1 MSVATTQKS
10 VATTQKSVATTQKW
24 SRFGWAALTYLVVF
38 LLIFPVI
45 WMVITGF
52 KSEVAAI
59 SIPPTL
65 FFVPTLDQFAQ
76 AINGGFSAYLFNSVV
91 ASLVSTTLALILGIP
106 AAYAMVFQM
115 RKKSADN
122 MLFFV
127 LSTRFLPFAAILI
140 PLFVIITRLN
150 LLDNLFTL
158 IIVYTAM
165 NLPLIIWMSRSY
177 FLDLP
182 KEVLEG
188 AWLDGCTTLQTMLL
202 IVVPMAAPG
211 LAAAALLSIIFAWND
226 FFFAVTLTYTE
237 TPTLPIMVAV
247 FTSNEGLFLAKVS
260 ALATMIILVPVII
273 GLYAQKYLVHG
284 LTGGALK

>member
-1 MSVATTQKS
+1 MGI
-10 VATTQKSVATTQKW
+10 ATTQKW
-24 SRFGWAALTYLVVF
+24 SRFGWAVLTYIVVF

-52 KSEVAAI
+52 KTEVAAI
-59 SIPPTL
+59 AIPPTL
-65 FFVPTLDQFAQ
+65 FFEPTLSQFAL
-76 AINGGFSAYLFNSVV
+76 AINGGFGAYLFNSAV
-91 ASLVSTTLALILGIP
+91 ASLVSTAIALILGIP

-115 RKKSADN
+115 RKKSSED

-150 LLDNLFTL
+150 LLDNIITL

-177 FLDLP
+177 FMDLP

-188 AWLDGCTTLQTMLL
+188 AWLDGATTLQTMIL

-226 FFFAVTLTYTE
+226 FFFAVTLTYTVS
-237 TPTLPIMVAV
+237 PTLPIMVAV

-260 ALATMIILVPVII
+260 ALATMIILVPVLI
-273 GLYAQKYLVHG
+273 GIYAQKHLVHG

>member
-1 MSVATTQKS
+1 MDRAI
-10 VATTQKSVATTQKW
+10 TQKW

-38 LLIFPVI
+38 LLIFPVL
-45 WMVITGF
+45 WMVITAF
-52 KSEVAAI
+52 KEEVAAI
-59 SIPPTL
+59 AIPPTL
-65 FFVPTLDQFAQ
+65 FFVPTLSQFAL
-76 AINGGFSAYLFNSVV
+76 AFNGGFGAYLFNSAV
-91 ASLVSTTLALILGIP
+91 ASLISTALALILGIP

-115 RKKSADN
+115 RQKSAND

-140 PLFVIITRLN
+140 PLFVIFTRLN
-150 LLDNLFTL
+150 LLDNILTL

-165 NLPLIIWMSRSY
+165 NLPLMIWMSRSY
-177 FLDLP
+177 FMDLP

-188 AWLDGCTTLQTMLL
+188 AWLDGASTLQTMLR

-226 FFFAVTLTYTE
+226 FFFAVTLTYTNS
-237 TPTLPIMVAV
+237 PTLPIMVAT

-260 ALATMIILVPVII
+260 ALATMIILVPVLI
-273 GLYAQKYLVHG
+273 GIYAQKHLVHG

>member
-1 MSVATTQKS
+1 MDRAI
-10 VATTQKSVATTQKW
+10 TQKW

-38 LLIFPVI
+38 LLIFPVL
-45 WMVITGF
+45 WMVITAF
-52 KSEVAAI
+52 KEEVAAI
-59 SIPPTL
+59 AIPPTL
-65 FFVPTLDQFAQ
+65 FFVPTLSQFAL
-76 AINGGFSAYLFNSVV
+76 AFNGGFGAYLFNSAV
-91 ASLVSTTLALILGIP
+91 ASLISTALALSLGIP

-115 RKKSADN
+115 RKKSAND

-140 PLFVIITRLN
+140 PLFVIFTRLN
-150 LLDNLFTL
+150 LLDNILTL

-165 NLPLIIWMSRSY
+165 NLPLMIWMSRSY
-177 FLDLP
+177 FMDLP

-188 AWLDGCTTLQTMLL
+188 AWLDGATTLQTMLR

-226 FFFAVTLTYTE
+226 FFFAVTLTYTNS
-237 TPTLPIMVAV
+237 PTLPIMVAT

>member
-1 MSVATTQKS
+1 MGMEAKRKRSNILWTV
-10 VATTQKSVATTQKW
+10 
-24 SRFGWAALTYLVVF
+24 LTYLLVF
-38 LLIFPVI
+38 LLVFPVL

-52 KSEVAAI
+52 KTEIAAI
-59 SIPPTL
+59 TIPPVL
-65 FFVPTLDQFAQ
+65 FFQPTLDQFGLAF
-76 AINGGFSAYLFNSVV
+76 AGGFSAYFINSVV
-91 ASLVSTTLALILGIP
+91 ASLVSTALALVLGIP

-115 RKKSADN
+115 RTKSSDN

-127 LSTRFLPFAAILI
+127 LSTRFMPFAAILV
-140 PLFVIITRLN
+140 PLYVIITRLN

-165 NLPLIIWMSRSY
+165 NLPLLIWMARSY

-188 AWLDGCTTLQTMLL
+188 AWLDGSSTLQT
-202 IVVPMAAPG
+202 IVRIVIPMAAPG

-226 FFFAVTLTYTE
+226 FFFAVTLTYTNA
-237 TPTLPIMVAV
+237 PTLPIMVAA
-247 FTSNEGLFLAKVS
+247 FTSNEGLFLARVS
-260 ALATMIILVPVII
+260 ALSTLVIIVPVAI
-273 GLYAQKYLVHG
+273 GIYAQRYLVQG

>member
-1 MSVATTQKS
+1 MGMEVTH
-10 VATTQKSVATTQKW
+10 KW
-24 SRFGWAALTYLVVF
+24 SNFAWTALTYILVF
-38 LLIFPVI
+38 LLVFPVL

-52 KSEVAAI
+52 KTEIAAI
-59 SIPPTL
+59 SIPPAL
-65 FFVPTLDQFAQ
+65 FFQPTLDQFLL
-76 AINGGFSAYLFNSVV
+76 AIDGGFGGYLFNSAV
-91 ASLVSTTLALILGIP
+91 AALVSTALAMVLGIP

-115 RKKSADN
+115 RKKSSND

-127 LSTRFLPFAAILI
+127 LSTRFLPFAAILVPI
-140 PLFVIITRLN
+140 YVIITRLN

-158 IIVYTAM
+158 IIIYTAM
-165 NLPLIIWMSRSY
+165 NLPLIIWMARSY

-188 AWLDGCTTLQTMLL
+188 AWLDGCSTLQTIVR

-211 LAAAALLSIIFAWND
+211 LAAAALLAIIFAWND
-226 FFFAVTLTYTE
+226 FFFAVTLTYTNS
-237 TPTLPIMVAV
+237 PTLPIMVAV

-260 ALATMIILVPVII
+260 ALATMIIIVPVAI
-273 GLYAQKYLVHG
+273 GIYAQKYLVQG

>member
-1 MSVATTQKS
+1 MNM
-10 VATTQKSVATTQKW
+10 ATTQKW
-24 SRFGWAALTYLVVF
+24 SRFGWAALTYILVF
-38 LLIFPVI
+38 LLIFPVL
-45 WMVITGF
+45 WMVITAF
-52 KSEVAAI
+52 KTEVAAI
-59 SIPPTL
+59 SIPPSL
-65 FFVPTLDQFAQ
+65 FFAPTLSQFAL
-76 AINGGFSAYLFNSVV
+76 AISGGFGAYLFNSAV
-91 ASLVSTTLALILGIP
+91 ASLVSTALALCLAIP

-115 RKKSADN
+115 RKRSADD

-127 LSTRFLPFAAILI
+127 LSTRFMPFAAILV

-150 LLDNLFTL
+150 LLDNLLTL

-188 AWLDGCTTLQTMLL
+188 AWLDGATTLQTMVR

-211 LAAAALLSIIFAWND
+211 LAAAALLSVIFAWND
-226 FFFAVTLTYTE
+226 FFFAVTLTYTNS
-237 TPTLPIMVAV
+237 PTLPIMVAT

-260 ALATMIILVPVII
+260 ALATMIILVPVAI
-273 GLYAQKYLVHG
+273 GIYAQKHLVHG